1 MLFKWRDDVIAS
13 RSGLKIRWSKD
24 REGWSPSRATIFSIN
39 NTSGF
44 QKRTH
49 DNRFG
54 FLLRTVFEENYDLG
68 VAT

>member
-1 MLFKWRDDVIAS
+1 MADTRDLKSLAFKACQFESDQRHQFFP
-13 RSGLKIRWSKD
+13 K
-24 REGWSPSRATIFSIN
+24 

>member
-39 NTSGF
+39 NTSGL
-44 QKRTH
+44 QGLTH
-49 DNRFG
+49 DNK
-54 FLLRTVFEENYDLG
+54 T
-68 VAT
+68 